1 VRLAY
6 AAISVLAGLTLGWM
20 VSQDQLVGW
29 GMNGFGV
36 RGVLPLL
43 ALTAAALV
51 IPAFTGKNVYCNRIC
66 PHGAAQTL
74 AGRLARKRFHL
85 PPKLHAALTRL
96 PWLTLL
102 AIWLLAFVASGI
114 PFAYFEPFET
124 WSSGFVAFVPAAI
137 LTVGLVAAFFL
148 PQAYCHYGCPTGAL
162 LKFLTASPTSWTRRD
177 SIAAILIAAALL
189 RVLL

>member
-1 VRLAY
+1 
-6 AAISVLAGLTLGWM
+6 
-20 VSQDQLVGW
+20 
-29 GMNGFGV
+29 MNGFGI
-36 RGVLPLL
+36 RGILPLL

-51 IPAFTGKNVYCNRIC
+51 IPAFTGRNVYCNRIC

-74 AGRLARKRFHL
+74 AGSLMRKKRFHL

-102 AIWLLAFVASGI
+102 AIWALAFLASGI

-124 WSSGFVAFVPAAI
+124 WSSGFVAFIPAAI

-162 LKFLTASPTSWTRRD
+162 LKYLTASPTAWTRRD
-177 SIAAILIAAALL
+177 TIAAILIAAALL